1 MTERVA
7 ILFETTPTL
16 TPTPTSSLGVM
27 HLDLE
32 RQCRCQSTPDYNPKA
47 WSQINGALGDFE
59 NAKLRYVYVY
69 IYIYLYIY
77 IHIYIYIYTPCN
89 SGSPSFLGTTCDSFP
104 ATFAISGFH
113 ASLLGWFVGW
123 WLTGWLA
130 SWLVGYSIPISTRCT
145 C

>member
-77 IHIYIYIYTPCN
+77 IHIYIYILHVTPAHPH
-89 SGSPSFLGTTCDSFP
+89 SLEPHVIPFP
-104 ATFAISGFH
+104 QR
-113 ASLLGWFVGW
+113 LLSAAFMH
-123 WLTGWLA
+123 LCLA
-130 SWLVGYSIPISTRCT
+130 GLLVGG
-145 C
+145 